1 MTMTKPFTLQVEATS
16 GIKIKVGDRVKKG
29 EKVGLSP
36 GPNNSV
42 LSPREG
48 IVEDIAFD
56 SEKHMFAIRLR
67 PCRTDI

>member
-1 MTMTKPFTLQVEATS
+1 MTMTKPFTLQVEATP

-36 GPNNSV
+36 DLNNSV

-48 IVEDIAFD
+48 IVEDIAF
-56 SEKHMFAIRLR
+56 EGAKHMFVIRLK